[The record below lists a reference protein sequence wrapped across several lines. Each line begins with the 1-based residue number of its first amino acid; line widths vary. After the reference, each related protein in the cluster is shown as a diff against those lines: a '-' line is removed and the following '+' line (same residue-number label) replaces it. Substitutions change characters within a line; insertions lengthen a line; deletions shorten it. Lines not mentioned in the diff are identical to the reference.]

1 MILTKKGLLPVFF
14 IKISHLRCGKEMR
27 MRVHRPLEHVDFRT
41 FGKQVKH
48 SVILMFLKVYFMLP
62 KMFLNKQYNFLLLRG
77 FLLSHGPLSC
87 STPWMLKVSTREVE
101 GLWIMFNSVLLVE
114 RKWKELT
121 HLYYC
126 CFWISPIAKAKQ
138 QKNLPWCDIA
148 MAAASMHIVNQFT
161 FNYKYL
167 QKSQSVFNTIACSFK
182 RI

>member
-1 MILTKKGLLPVFF
+1 
-14 IKISHLRCGKEMR
+14 MR

-101 GLWIMFNSVLLVE
+101 GL
-114 RKWKELT
+114 
-121 HLYYC
+121 
-126 CFWISPIAKAKQ
+126 
-138 QKNLPWCDIA
+138 
-148 MAAASMHIVNQFT
+148 
-161 FNYKYL
+161 
-167 QKSQSVFNTIACSFK
+167 
-182 RI
+182 